1 MIVLQ
6 VTLGRSAFSHH
17 RSVFL
22 GSEML
27 RLQGLY
33 PEELAGSQLSSSEKQ
48 FADLAGNAFSSVSV
62 SAAMLALLGS
72 LQFDSQSE
80 NEELENI
87 SSAFSALSGMTGSL
101 G

>member
-1 MIVLQ
+1 
-6 VTLGRSAFSHH
+6 
-17 RSVFL
+17 
-22 GSEML
+22 ML

>member
-1 MIVLQ
+1 
-6 VTLGRSAFSHH
+6 
-17 RSVFL
+17 
-22 GSEML
+22 ML

-33 PEELAGSQLSSSEKQ
+33 PEELAGSEVSSEKQ
-48 FADLAGNAFSSVSV
+48 YADLAGNAFSSVSV

-80 NEELENI
+80 NEELEQI
-87 SSAFSALSGMTGSL
+87 SSAFSVLSGMSVTSGSL

>member
-1 MIVLQ
+1 
-6 VTLGRSAFSHH
+6 
-17 RSVFL
+17 
-22 GSEML
+22 ML
-27 RLQGLY
+27 RLQGLF
-33 PEELAGSQLSSSEKQ
+33 PEELEGTEVSSEKHY
-48 FADLAGNAFSSVSV
+48 ADLAGNAFSSVAV

-87 SSAFSALSGMTGSL
+87 SSVFGVLSGMTSSL